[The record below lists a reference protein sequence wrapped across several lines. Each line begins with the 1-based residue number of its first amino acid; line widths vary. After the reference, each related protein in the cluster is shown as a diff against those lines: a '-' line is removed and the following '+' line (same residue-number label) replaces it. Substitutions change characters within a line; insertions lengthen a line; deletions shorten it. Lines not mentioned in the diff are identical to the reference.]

1 MRVLATLILIS
12 ALISAIGCDGSAAT
26 VTSGVDQSV
35 VIGDATDDQAVA
47 LCEASKEAA
56 KKAGEM
62 LANVDACTMSG
73 MMTLAFTGDIIAC
86 ETAVEECQ
94 AAGSAGP
101 LATAPEDSEEELCD
115 ASFRDTLGAECTATV
130 GDYEACGNAMLAAQQ
145 KLIDSLGCDT
155 DVSADT
161 GDVVSG
167 PPKPDEC
174 VAFEAMGCSMGDES
188 SSETGDI

>member
-1 MRVLATLILIS
+1 M
-12 ALISAIGCDGSAAT
+12 AIGE
-26 VTSGVDQSV
+26 VTDE
-35 VIGDATDDQAVA
+35 QAVA

-62 LANVDACTMSG
+62 LAGIDACTMSG
-73 MMTLAFTGDIIAC
+73 MMTLSFTGDIIAC

-101 LATAPEDSEEELCD
+101 LATVPEDSEEEPCD

-130 GDYEACGNAMLAAQQ
+130 GDYEACGNAMLAAQK

-155 DVSADT
+155 DASPET
-161 GDVVSG
+161 GDVVNG

-174 VAFEAMGCSMGDES
+174 VAFEAMGCSLGD
-188 SSETGDI
+188 

>member
-1 MRVLATLILIS
+1 MRAVTTLILTS
-12 ALISAIGCDGSAAT
+12 SLICAIGCDSGAPS

-35 VIGDATDDQAVA
+35 AIGEVTDEQAVA

-62 LANVDACTMSG
+62 LAGIDACTMSG
-73 MMTLAFTGDIIAC
+73 MMTLSFTGDIIAC

-101 LATAPEDSEEELCD
+101 LATVPEDSEEEPCD

-130 GDYEACGNAMLAAQQ
+130 GDYEACGNAMLAAQK

-155 DVSADT
+155 DASPET
-161 GDVVSG
+161 GDVVNG

-174 VAFEAMGCSMGDES
+174 VAFEAMGCSLGD
-188 SSETGDI
+188 